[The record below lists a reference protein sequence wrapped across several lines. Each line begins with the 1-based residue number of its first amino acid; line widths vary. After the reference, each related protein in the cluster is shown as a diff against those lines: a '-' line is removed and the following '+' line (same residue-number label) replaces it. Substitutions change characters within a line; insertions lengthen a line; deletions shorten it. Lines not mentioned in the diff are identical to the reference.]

1 MADFRYEAT
10 DRGGTYRTG
19 FVTAGTIRQAIDQLE
34 QEGLFVRRVEP
45 VASREEAAEVTHFLT
60 PLSEPAAGHVAR
72 VLVDASSADLPL
84 ENALRAAA
92 QEAGRRE
99 RRVLLRIADDIAAG
113 IPTDESF
120 VRAGDALPAHLLALI
135 LAGLES
141 GNLAAVLSRYL
152 TLTRQRTRARR
163 PLLFAVA
170 YPFLLMA
177 GTSILFLLILL
188 FLVPQFE
195 VILDDFGTNLP
206 WITKLLIG
214 MSHFVRSFW
223 WPMLALF
230 IFAGTL
236 LLLYWLVMRR
246 RHVTLGSLPVFDLA
260 VRSQDWGR
268 FCGLLSLLVE
278 SRQPL
283 PQALRLAAAAATTL
297 RVRGAGIAVA
307 EDIEAGLTPW
317 EAALPRTIPGP
328 IKQVFRWANRS
339 DIFAEALAG
348 LAELY
353 SRRSRISATLIGI
366 VLEPFIL
373 MFTAGTVGFAAI
385 ALFLPLIQL
394 LNDLA

>member
-10 DRGGTYRTG
+10 DRSGAYRTG
-19 FVTAGTIRQAIDQLE
+19 FVTAGTIRQATDQLE
-34 QEGLFVRRVEP
+34 HEGLFVRRVEP
-45 VASREEAAEVTHFLT
+45 VTSREEAVEVTHFLK

-72 VLVDASSADLPL
+72 ILADASSADLPL
-84 ENALRAAA
+84 EPALRAAA

-113 IPTDESF
+113 IPTDEAF
-120 VRAGDALPAHLLALI
+120 MRAGEALPAHLLALI

-152 TLTRQRTRARR
+152 TLTRQRARARR

-170 YPFLLMA
+170 YPALLMA
-177 GTSILFLLILL
+177 GSTCLFLLILL

-195 VILDDFGTNLP
+195 DMFADFGMQLP
-206 WITKLLIG
+206 WITELLIS
-214 MSHFVRSFW
+214 MSHFARSFW

-230 IFAGTL
+230 IFAGIV
-236 LLLYWLVMRR
+236 LLLYWLVMRG

-260 VRSQDWGR
+260 VRAQDWGR

-328 IKQVFRWANRS
+328 IKQVFRWASRS
-339 DIFAEALAG
+339 DVFAEALGG

-366 VLEPFIL
+366 VLEPFVL
-373 MFTAGTVGFAAI
+373 MFTAGTVGLAAV

-394 LNDLA
+394 LNDLT